1 MADLTIE
8 VWFVD
13 SKYAL
18 GCDIEAALFITIITR
33 IPVVGIVALGALP
46 IVMFTRTVVSMAGF
60 TVCLPFMGE
69 FSTSP
74 RVRAVAG

>member
-1 MADLTIE
+1 MADITIE
-8 VWFVD
+8 GWVD
-13 SKYAL
+13 GSKYAL
-18 GCDIEAALFITIITR
+18 GCDIEAALFVTIIAR

-46 IVMFTRTVVSMAGF
+46 IVMFTRAVVSMAGF
-60 TVCLPFMGE
+60 TICLSFMGE